1 MKFHNL
7 QVSNGLEIL
16 VSIESRLTF
25 NMRCESADK
34 YAEAHQVFRGNGH
47 LAGFAIILVWSLNF
61 MPVMAALVAD
71 LFWEA

>member
-1 MKFHNL
+1 
-7 QVSNGLEIL
+7 
-16 VSIESRLTF
+16 
-25 NMRCESADK
+25 MRCESADK